1 MRKFG
6 TFGKL
11 RKTIM
16 ILEISGLSF
25 DIKIFGIVIFW
36 ISEFPTS
43 GLQDSDLHPS
53 VDCHQ
58 APKCRLQISKIFNL
72 KFRVNLFLSV
82 SWVHALMRHI
92 WYGSGPSLSSWD
104 HNCRLCQVDSLMPKV
119 NCLCYS
125 ALQLDFRDIAK
136 IYFDFIHY
144 QESRQL
150 KNLQNSPFQPL
161 VSRL

>member
-6 TFGKL
+6 TFEKFK
-11 RKTIM
+11 KTII
-16 ILEISGLSF
+16 ILEIAGLSF
-25 DIKIFGIVIFW
+25 SGPSNIKIFWILIF
-36 ISEFPTS
+36 PNS
-43 GLQDSDLHPS
+43 GLHYYLQDSYLHPS

-58 APKCRLQISKIFNL
+58 ATKCRLQIFNL
-72 KFRVNLFLSV
+72 KFRVNLFLNV

-125 ALQLDFRDIAK
+125 ALQLDFRNIDK
-136 IYFDFIHY
+136 IYFDFIH
-144 QESRQL
+144 
-150 KNLQNSPFQPL
+150 
-161 VSRL
+161 